1 MRRASSFRQA
11 APEARAAWARGRAAA
26 IVGSRPAA
34 QSTSAALRATTSR
47 WAAGLEPTIAAALPR
62 AGEAL
67 ASGAAWRKL
76 EALRTA
82 LALPAAAAGG
92 G

>member
-1 MRRASSFRQA
+1 
-11 APEARAAWARGRAAA
+11 
-26 IVGSRPAA
+26 V
-34 QSTSAALRATTSR
+34 L

-62 AGEAL
+62 AQAAL

-82 LALPAAAAGG
+82 LSSPATAAGG